1 MSALTR
7 PRAAPRVLAVA
18 GGLLVVAV
26 FGVTP
31 VGAKPQAVKI
41 VDFGFE
47 PKTVTVNAGEV
58 VTWTNTGARS
68 HTVTADNG
76 SFDSGALAPG
86 DPFANLFEKAGTFT
100 YRCTIHPT
108 RMKGT
113 VIVKAVAKTPAPSGP
128 TPPPGTLP
136 PDFKSPSV
144 APSLIAESTPT
155 EGNGSPTPSPSG
167 PLTPVGGAASYIGLL
182 LIALV
187 VAALVVGSLT
197 WSRRRRR

>member
-1 MSALTR
+1 MNALTR
-7 PRAAPRVLAVA
+7 PRAVARVLAVA
-18 GGLLVVAV
+18 AGLLFVAV
-26 FGVTP
+26 FSVTP

-41 VDFGFE
+41 IDFGFE

-68 HTVTADNG
+68 HTVTADKG
-76 SFDSGALAPG
+76 SFDSGTLAPG
-86 DPFANLFEKAGTFT
+86 DPFANLFDKAGTFT

-108 RMKGT
+108 RMTGT

-144 APSLIAESTPT
+144 APSVIAEHSPT
-155 EGNGSPTPSPSG
+155 QGNGSPSPSPSG
-167 PLTPVGGAASYIGLL
+167 PLTPVGGTTSYIGLL
-182 LIALV
+182 LIALA

>member
-7 PRAAPRVLAVA
+7 PRAALRVLAVA
-18 GGLLVVAV
+18 AGLLLVVV

-41 VDFGFE
+41 IDFGFE

-68 HTVTADNG
+68 HTVTADEG
-76 SFDSGALAPG
+76 GFDSGTLAPG

-108 RMKGT
+108 RMMGT

-144 APSLIAESTPT
+144 APSLMPALSPT
-155 EGNGSPTPSPSG
+155 QGNGSPSPSPSG
-167 PLTPVGGAASYIGLL
+167 TLTPVGGAASSIGLI

-187 VAALVVGSLT
+187 VAAVVVGSLL

>member
-1 MSALTR
+1 MTALASR
-7 PRAAPRVLAVA
+7 RAAARALVVA
-18 GGLLVVAV
+18 AGLLVVAV
-26 FGVTP
+26 IGVMP

-41 VDFGFE
+41 VDFGFA
-47 PKTVTVNAGEV
+47 PKTVTVNVGDV
-58 VTWTNTGARS
+58 VTWANTGARS

-86 DPFANLFEKAGTFT
+86 DPFANLFEKAGTFS

-113 VIVKAVAKTPAPSGP
+113 VIVKAVAKTPMPSGP

-144 APSLIAESTPT
+144 APSATTEVSPT
-155 EGNGSPTPSPSG
+155 QGNGSPSPSPSG
-167 PLTPVGGAASYIGLL
+167 QLTPAGGAASYVGLVV
-182 LIALV
+182 IALA
-187 VAALVVGSLT
+187 VAALVVGSLM